1 MKSCY
6 NTIMPIRLPTIT
18 AAEEDAYAHLVA
30 VANDHAT
37 DADRRKL
44 VRAGLLPDPAN
55 PNADA
60 DDSRRR
66 KPSPAVPSVVAGMR
80 DAAIRYLL
88 ARANGVR
95 FQPAL
100 AAAGEGVEW
109 IDIQR
114 YRWANPQYAV
124 VMDFVARSRADI
136 LAAKATD
143 ALESLIDGDG
153 ASDARNAKAVQFA
166 LERLRRDQYAD
177 PRNADHGGKG
187 GKGGNGGGVVYN
199 ITFQGAP
206 QPNLCGVCVGNSPN
220 QPIIDIKSE

>member
-1 MKSCY
+1 MKPCY
-6 NTIMPIRLPTIT
+6 NSTMPSRPTTIT

-37 DADRRKL
+37 DADKRKL
-44 VRAGLLPDPAN
+44 IRAGLLPDPSN
-55 PNADA
+55 PNTDA

-66 KPSPAVPSVVAGMR
+66 KPSPAVPSVVAGVR
-80 DAAIRYLL
+80 DAAIRFLL
-88 ARANGVR
+88 ARANGVK

-100 AAAGEGVEW
+100 AAAGKGVEW

-124 VMDFVARSRADI
+124 VMDFVSRSRADI

-153 ASDARNAKAVQFA
+153 TSEMRNAKAVQFA

-177 PRNADHGGKG
+177 PRNADHGGGKG
-187 GKGGNGGGVVYN
+187 GGNGGGVVYN

-206 QPNLCGVCVGNSPN
+206 QPNLCGVCVGNSSN
-220 QPIIDIKSE
+220 QPIIDIKGE